1 MIIGTSVCSDDR
13 GEAVEGMM
21 VRVERV
27 SLLKSDGPLRAFQLA
42 HPQIHRWYSVR
53 ESLVPNYDGRSSNG
67 SYGAQTDWVGGVD
80 RQWSAAMRCAAGERA
95 LFTAETQIA
104 GRRASSNKEPKRIE

>member
-1 MIIGTSVCSDDR
+1 MSDGGMIIGTSVSSDDR

-27 SLLKSDGPLRAFQLA
+27 SLLKNDGPLCAFQLA
-42 HPQIHRWYSVR
+42 HPQIHRWYSAR

-67 SYGAQTDWVGGVD
+67 SYGAQTDGG
-80 RQWSAAMRCAAGERA
+80 G
-95 LFTAETQIA
+95 
-104 GRRASSNKEPKRIE
+104 GR

>member
-27 SLLKSDGPLRAFQLA
+27 SLLKNDGPLRAFQLA

-67 SYGAQTDWVGGVD
+67 SYGAQTDWGG
-80 RQWSAAMRCAAGERA
+80 
-95 LFTAETQIA
+95 
-104 GRRASSNKEPKRIE
+104 GR